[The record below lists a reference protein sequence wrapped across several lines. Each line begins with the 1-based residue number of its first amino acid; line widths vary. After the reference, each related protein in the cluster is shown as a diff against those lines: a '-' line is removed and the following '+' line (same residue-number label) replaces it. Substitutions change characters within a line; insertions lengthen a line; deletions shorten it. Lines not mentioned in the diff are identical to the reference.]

1 MWNRN
6 ECQHCCHPV
15 FMICGKHF
23 ATLIFFII
31 LYIMNSK
38 HMRSHD
44 DNRVIVCA
52 ACGKKD
58 NKCGKITPALE
69 KTIQIEVNKAYSVGD
84 IYFPN
89 GVCGQC
95 RKWLFASKKGDI
107 VPETVRE
114 RWNSI
119 DFSGFRPPSRSTP
132 CSCLICKRARFT
144 GAKLEASEQADLPRK
159 QTDEPKEAEASYK

>member
-1 MWNRN
+1 
-6 ECQHCCHPV
+6 
-15 FMICGKHF
+15 MICGKHF

-58 NKCGKITPALE
+58 NKCGKITLALE
-69 KTIQIEVNKAYSVGD
+69 KIIQIEVNKAYSVGD

-89 GVCGQC
+89 GACGQC

-119 DFSGFRPPSRSTP
+119 NFSGFRPPSRSTP